1 MIALEMGQFLWN
13 VTRQNQKQNNKITII
28 FGSKTFSDYSLT
40 SHKRPPKM
48 QTLRIVVTNGRW
60 SPTRIKP
67 QGAFTKKR
75 SGHIYFME
83 DNLLH
88 AISKLHHL

>member
-1 MIALEMGQFLWN
+1 MIALEMEQFLWN

-48 QTLRIVVTNGRW
+48 QTL
-60 SPTRIKP
+60 
-67 QGAFTKKR
+67 
-75 SGHIYFME
+75 SGH
-83 DNLLH
+83 
-88 AISKLHHL
+88 